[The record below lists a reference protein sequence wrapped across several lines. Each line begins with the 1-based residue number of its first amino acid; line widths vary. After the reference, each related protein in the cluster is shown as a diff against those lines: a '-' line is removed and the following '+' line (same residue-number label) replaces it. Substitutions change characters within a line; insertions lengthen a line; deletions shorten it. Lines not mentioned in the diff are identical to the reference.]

1 MTPLTT
7 IRMMLV
13 SDNLAGVLEIL
24 ILQDKHNIRT
34 LSLNIKI
41 NLYSLR
47 NKHEKLAILPVSK
60 ARTNKFYIYRQ
71 CTYIVYILVMNLM
84 VSVDLF
90 NIMSG

>member
-41 NLYSLR
+41 NLHSLR
-47 NKHEKLAILPVSK
+47 NRLQKLAKYSF
-60 ARTNKFYIYRQ
+60 FYLFLKLLQIN
-71 CTYIVYILVMNLM
+71 YIFSDNVHI
-84 VSVDLF
+84 
-90 NIMSG
+90 